1 MAISFGRSLMLI
13 QKTLADA
20 KSIPF
25 DAKLCSPAL
34 RTPLGQ
40 AYALFVRCDMA
51 LTRVCNLALDLYD
64 HQ

>member
-13 QKTLADA
+13 QKTLAGA

-25 DAKLCSPAL
+25 DAKLWSPAW
-34 RTPLGQ
+34 RAPLAP
-40 AYALFVRCDMA
+40 AYALFVRRDMP
-51 LTRVCNLALDLYD
+51 LTRDGNHVLDLYD